1 MKNYIKITCLLSV
14 TILVFTACSS
24 NKSDKG
30 LESKKQEL
38 EKLKSDADIL
48 SQKIKALEEEI
59 TGLDST
65 ALSTSALKLVAVEEL
80 QVKTFT
86 HYIDLQAKI
95 DAEDISYIAPRG
107 MGGLVKSLLIKKGDF
122 IKKGQLVATL
132 DDGVIKQNVK
142 AAEQNLEVLKVQL
155 EFARNI
161 YQRQRN
167 LWNEGIGTEVQLLQA
182 KNNVETL
189 EKNLLSAREQVKVAE
204 EQLKTTKVYS
214 DVEGIADEVN
224 VRVGE
229 TFTGIGAL
237 GAQIKIVNTSKLK
250 VVADVPENY
259 LSKVKVGVPVVVN
272 LPDLNKEIKS
282 TIKIAG
288 RSINPNT
295 RAFLAEASI
304 PYDASILP
312 NQVANL
318 KIQDYVNNNAITIP
332 VNVVQTDEKGKYVF
346 ITENKNGKIIASKK
360 IITVGELYG
369 TYIEVKTGLTAGQ
382 KVITEGFQDLYDGQI
397 VDIK

>member
-1 MKNYIKITCLLSV
+1 MKNYIQLTLSLLIAVFVITSCNSD
-14 TILVFTACSS
+14 A
-24 NKSDKG
+24 SDKS
-30 LESKKQEL
+30 LDSKKQEL
-38 EKLKSDADIL
+38 EKLKGDADAL
-48 SQKIKALEEEI
+48 NQKIKALEEEI
-59 TGLDST
+59 TAQDST
-65 ALSTSALKLVAVEEL
+65 ALSTTALKLVAVEEL
-80 QVKTFT
+80 QVKNFT
-86 HYIDLQAKI
+86 HYIDLQARI

-107 MGGLVKSLLIKKGDF
+107 MGGVVKSLFVKKGDF
-122 IKKGQLVATL
+122 VKKGQLVAIL
-132 DDGVIKQNVK
+132 DDAVLKQNVN
-142 AAEQNLEVLKVQL
+142 AAQQNLETLKVQL
-155 EFARNI
+155 DFAKNI
-161 YQRQRN
+161 YQRQKN
-167 LWNEGIGTEVQLLQA
+167 LWNEGIGTEVQMLQA

-189 EKNLLSAREQVKVAE
+189 EKNLLAAQEQVKVAE

-214 DVEGIADEVN
+214 DVQGVADEVN
-224 VRVGE
+224 IRVGE
-229 TFTGIGAL
+229 TFTGIGPL
-237 GAQIKIVNTSKLK
+237 GAQIKIVNTSQLK

-282 TIKIAG
+282 TIRIAG

-346 ITENKNGKIIASKK
+346 IAEIKNGKTIATKRM
-360 IITVGELYG
+360 ITVGELYS
-369 TYIEVKTGLTAGQ
+369 TYIEVKSGLTSGQ
-382 KVITEGFQDLYDGQI
+382 KVITEGFQDLYDGQLI
-397 VDIK
+397 DIK

>member
-1 MKNYIKITCLLSV
+1 MKNYIKIACLLSV
-14 TILVFTACSS
+14 TVLVFTACSS

-59 TGLDST
+59 TSLDSS
-65 ALSTSALKLVAVEEL
+65 ALSTGALKLVAVEEL
-80 QVKTFT
+80 QVKNFT

-189 EKNLLSAREQVKVAE
+189 EKNLLSAQEQVKVAE

-295 RAFLAEASI
+295 RAFTAEASI

-346 ITENKNGKIIASKK
+346 IAENKNGKIIASKK
-360 IITVGELYG
+360 MITVGELYG

>member
-1 MKNYIKITCLLSV
+1 MKKHTTTAFSFIVIILLLS
-14 TILVFTACSS
+14 ACSS
-24 NKSDKG
+24 NETKNG
-30 LESKKQEL
+30 LEAKKQEL
-38 EKLKSDADIL
+38 EKLKDEADAL
-48 SQKIKALEEEI
+48 GQKIKSLEEEI
-59 TGLDST
+59 TTLDSNGL
-65 ALSTSALKLVAVEEL
+65 ASSALKLVAIEEL
-80 QVKTFT
+80 QVKSFT
-86 HYIDLQAKI
+86 HYIDLQARV
-95 DAEDISYIAPRG
+95 DAENISYIAPRG

-132 DDGVIKQNVK
+132 DDGVIRQNVK

-155 EFARNI
+155 DFAKNI
-161 YQRQRN
+161 YQRQKN
-167 LWNEGIGTEVQLLQA
+167 LWNEGIGTEVQMLQA

-189 EKNLLSAREQVKVAE
+189 EKNLLSAQEQVKVAE

-237 GAQIKIVNTSKLK
+237 GAQIKVVNTSQLK

-259 LSKVKVGVPVVVN
+259 LSKVKPGVPVVII
-272 LPDLNKEIKS
+272 LPDLSKEYKS
-282 TIKIAG
+282 TIRLAG

-295 RAFLAEASI
+295 RAFTAEAGI
-304 PYDASILP
+304 PYDPSILP

-346 ITENKNGKIIASKK
+346 VAETKNGKIVASKK
-360 IITVGELYG
+360 LITVGELYG
-369 TYIEVKTGLTAGQ
+369 TYIEVKSGLSAGQ
-382 KVITEGFQDLYDGQI
+382 KVITEGFQDLYDGQL

>member
-1 MKNYIKITCLLSV
+1 MKNYIKLACLLSV
-14 TILVFTACSS
+14 TILAFTACNSK
-24 NKSDKG
+24 KSDKG

-59 TGLDST
+59 TSLDSS
-65 ALSTSALKLVAVEEL
+65 ALSTGALKLVAVEEL
-80 QVKTFT
+80 QVKNFT

-189 EKNLLSAREQVKVAE
+189 EKNLLSAQEQVKVAE

-295 RAFLAEASI
+295 RAFTAEASI

-346 ITENKNGKIIASKK
+346 IAENKNGKIIASKK
-360 IITVGELYG
+360 MITVGELYG

-397 VDIK
+397 VEIK

>member
-1 MKNYIKITCLLSV
+1 MKNYIKIACLLSV
-14 TILVFTACSS
+14 TVLVFTACSS
-24 NKSDKG
+24 KKSDKG

-59 TGLDST
+59 TSLDSS
-65 ALSTSALKLVAVEEL
+65 ALSTGALKLVAVEEL
-80 QVKTFT
+80 QVKNFT

-189 EKNLLSAREQVKVAE
+189 EKNLLSAQEQVKVAE

-295 RAFLAEASI
+295 RAFTAEASI

-346 ITENKNGKIIASKK
+346 IAENKNGKIIASKK
-360 IITVGELYG
+360 MITVGELYG